1 MKNFILIF
9 LTALGVQV
17 MLTSCTAAPEIIA
30 HRGASHFAPENT
42 LASFRLAWE
51 KKADG
56 IEGDFYLTKDGK
68 IICMHDPTT
77 KRTTGVDLSIKES
90 TYKQLRKL
98 DAGKWKGEKWK
109 GEHIPS
115 MSEVLSVIPDD
126 KKLYLEVKCG
136 PEIIMPLKKEMA
148 KAGTKPKQVT
158 IISFNSKVIAESKKL
173 MPECKALWLVGV
185 NEKKGKLSPTIDE
198 IVDTLKKIHADG
210 LDVNAHPLID
220 KTFVDKLRSNNFA
233 FCIWTVNDLKTAAKF
248 EKLGVD
254 AITTDNPELLK
265 EKENKNKLN

>member
-1 MKNFILIF
+1 MKRIILTF
-9 LTALGVQV
+9 LIVLGVQP
-17 MLTSCTAAPEIIA
+17 MLTAVPEIIA

-42 LASFRLAWE
+42 LASFKLAWE

-56 IEGDFYLTKDGK
+56 IEGDFYLTKDGE
-68 IICMHDPTT
+68 IVCMHDSTT
-77 KRTTGVDLSIKES
+77 KKTTGVDLLIKDS
-90 TYKQLRKL
+90 TYEQLKKL
-98 DAGKWKGEKWK
+98 DAGKWRGEKWK
-109 GEHIPS
+109 GEKIPTIS
-115 MSEVLSVIPDD
+115 DVLSIIPDD

-136 PEIIMPLKKEMA
+136 PKIITSLKKQIA

-173 MPECKALWLVGV
+173 MPECEALWLVSV
-185 NEKKGKLSPTIDE
+185 NEKEGKLAPSIDE

-210 LDVNAHPLID
+210 LDVNAHLLID
-220 KTFVDKLRSNNFA
+220 KTFVNTLKSSDFS

-248 EKLGVD
+248 KKLGVD

-265 EKENKNKLN
+265 KL